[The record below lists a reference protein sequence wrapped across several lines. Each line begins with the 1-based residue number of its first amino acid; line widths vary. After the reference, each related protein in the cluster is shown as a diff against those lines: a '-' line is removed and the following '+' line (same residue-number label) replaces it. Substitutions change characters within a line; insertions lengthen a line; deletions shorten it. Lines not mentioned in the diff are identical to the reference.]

1 MNIHLNTPIGSTGY
15 GYAGLNIL
23 LSLSANHTVGLN
35 PIGNP
40 NLESKEQALTLQNC
54 ISYSHM
60 IPYDSACLKIWHQFD
75 LLNRI
80 GNGKYFAFPF
90 FEIDTLNQKEI
101 YHLNFPDEIIVSS
114 QWAKDV
120 LLSND
125 IKKTIKIVPLGVDGS
140 IFNYNVQ
147 NKTDKYVFL
156 TIGKW
161 EKRKSHD
168 IIIECF
174 NNAFTDKDDVEL
186 WMVTSNPFLNK
197 NQENEWI
204 SLVESSRLRK
214 KIKIF
219 PRLPNHQAIAEIISY
234 SNCGI
239 YISRGE
245 GWNLELL
252 ETLSMNKPVIV
263 TNYSA
268 HKDYCDSNNSFLV
281 DITETEKAFDGMWF
295 FGNGNWAKIDE
306 AQKNQII
313 DYMKFVYSKSIN
325 TNMNGVE
332 TARSL
337 SWSNTSDRLVSIL
350 DQ

>member
-23 LSLSANHTVGLN
+23 LSLSKDHTIGLN
-35 PIGNP
+35 LIGNP
-40 NLESKEQALTLQNC
+40 NLESKEQASIVQNC
-54 ISYSHM
+54 VNYSHM
-60 IPYDSACLKIWHQFD
+60 IPYDSTCLKIWHQFD
-75 LLNRI
+75 LLSRI

-120 LLSND
+120 LLNNN
-125 IKKTIKIVPLGVDGS
+125 ITKPIKIVPLGVDRS
-140 IFNYNVQ
+140 IFNHNLQ

>member
-23 LSLSANHTVGLN
+23 LSLASNHNIGLN
-35 PIGNP
+35 PIGHP
-40 NLESKEQALTLQNC
+40 NVESQEQASILNNC
-54 ISYSHM
+54 ISYSHI
-60 IPYDSACLKIWHQFD
+60 IPYDSPCIKIWHQFD

-90 FEIDTLNQKEI
+90 FEVDTLNQKEI

-114 QWAKDV
+114 EWAKNV
-120 LLSND
+120 LLRNN
-125 IKKTIKIVPLGVDGS
+125 INKPIKIVPLGVDRS
-140 IFNYNVQ
+140 IFDHSLQ

-174 NNAFTDKDDVEL
+174 NKAFTDKDDVEL
-186 WMVTSNPFLNK
+186 WMVTHNPLLNK
-197 NQENEWI
+197 DQENQWI
-204 SLVESSRLRK
+204 SLVESSNLRK

-219 PRLPNHQAIAEIISY
+219 PRLPNHKAIAEIISY

-268 HKDYCDSNNSFLV
+268 HKDYCNTDNSFLV
-281 DITETEKAFDGMWF
+281 DITETEQAFDGMWF
-295 FGNGNWAKIDE
+295 FGNGNWAKIEDSH
-306 AQKNQII
+306 KDQII
-313 DYMKFVYSKSIN
+313 DYMKFVYTNSIN
-325 TNMNGVE
+325 TNISGIE
-332 TARSL
+332 TAKNF
-337 SWSNTSDRLVSIL
+337 SWLNTSNRLLSALVE
-350 DQ
+350 